1 MSAQSRR
8 LRSSKQHV
16 NCDLELRPLMNVFI
30 VLIPMLLMS
39 AVFIEI
45 RVIEMS
51 MPRAVDGTSASL
63 PQTPLELAIRVRP
76 DAYLVEGAGVV
87 LQSIPRSPAASAKE
101 PLAPEAAAALTRV
114 LLGVAASHPDNK
126 DIRIIAASDTHYQ
139 EIVALMDL
147 ARAAGLP
154 QAALEGSVSKG
165 V

>member
-8 LRSSKQHV
+8 ARSAKQHV

-39 AVFIEI
+39 AVFVEI

-51 MPRAVDGTSASL
+51 MPRAVDGATAAV
-63 PQTPLELAIRVRP
+63 PQAPLELAIRIRSDV
-76 DAYLVEGAGVV
+76 YLVEGAGVV
-87 LQSIPRSPAASAKE
+87 LQTIPRTGATSKDPVGRAATD
-101 PLAPEAAAALTRV
+101 ALTRV
-114 LLGVAASHPDNK
+114 LLGVAASHPENQ
-126 DIRIIAASDTHYQ
+126 DIRIIAAPGTHYQ

>member
-51 MPRAVDGTSASL
+51 L
-63 PQTPLELAIRVRP
+63 PQAADASTVEAAQAPLELAIRIRG
-76 DAYLVEGAGVV
+76 DAYLVEGSGVV
-87 LQSIPRSPAASAKE
+87 LQSIPRQAAGNGKDPIGS
-101 PLAPEAAAALTRV
+101 AAANALTRV